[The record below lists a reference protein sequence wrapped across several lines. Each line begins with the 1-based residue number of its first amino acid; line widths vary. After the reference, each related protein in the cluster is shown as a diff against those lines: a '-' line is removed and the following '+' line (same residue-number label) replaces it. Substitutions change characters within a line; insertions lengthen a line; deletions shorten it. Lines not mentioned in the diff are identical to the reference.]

1 MPALLNRFLVG
12 LGLIGSLAMTGILLV
27 HYKQPVI
34 ESLPQFSYW
43 LALFA
48 AVISVLAACFAISSI
63 DRTGIT
69 DEGRITSIMPIVL
82 AACGLALTVRWAPD
96 RLPFALAWLVLHAP
110 GVVVGFKTPTSNLQ
124 QSLKRQQSIEDRRI
138 AIEWELRQLTNRL
151 NLLERLVRPGGP
163 DPQAQKKLATTGN
176 TLEKYYADTREQLD
190 KFLQQVEDDAQR
202 TTANQMLVTLQ
213 QMDVKRQ

>member
-1 MPALLNRFLVG
+1 MPALLNRLLVG

-27 HYKQPVI
+27 HFRQPLT
-34 ESLPQFSYW
+34 ETLPQFSYW

-69 DEGRITSIMPIVL
+69 DEGRITSIMPILL

-110 GVVVGFKTPTSNLQ
+110 GVIVGFKTPTSNLQ
-124 QSLKRQQSIEDRRI
+124 QSLKREQSIEDRRI
-138 AIEWELRQLTNRL
+138 AVEWELKQLTNRL